1 MAKNFMEKYGNVAQ
15 ESINFQKETRLFKE
29 LTLAFEELKQF
40 KGEYDES
47 PAAIRLSDIVKHNT
61 GLSIDFSIDDYDPCV
76 EIPAVNKNNIL
87 INSFIRNYIS
97 SADGLKMIKNS
108 EDVVRGKVNI
118 VTAQVSGVFA
128 DFRTKIHLPKKMF
141 STATYT
147 PEEIAAITIHEI
159 GHIFT
164 YYEYIARTVTT
175 NQVLAGL
182 SKALDGSGT
191 IEERESILINVKKS
205 MNLTE
210 MDEKEL
216 AKSNNKKVAE
226 VVVVTA
232 VTKKSESE
240 IGANVCDFSTWEY
253 LSDEFA
259 ARQGAGRHLVTALDK
274 LYRGHWNISFRSTP
288 AFIAWEAFKLLAL
301 LALPGI
307 AIMFMAMDGAGD
319 GTYDLPGARIKRVRN
334 QIIEHLKDKDIDKDT
349 HERLQADLL
358 EMDAILAEIND
369 RRQFVG
375 VIWDAVSPSSRK
387 ARNQKILQQELEDIA
402 MNDLF
407 AKSAALR
414 NAA

>member
-1 MAKNFMEKYGNVAQ
+1 MSKTFMERHGNVAT
-15 ESINFQKETRLFKE
+15 ESINFQKETALFKE
-29 LTLAFEELKQF
+29 LVLAFVELKEF

-47 PAAIRLSDIVKHNT
+47 PAAIRLTDIVKSHT
-61 GLSIDFSIDDYDPCV
+61 GLNIDFSIDQYDPCV
-76 EIPAVNKNNIL
+76 EIPAVNKNNVL
-87 INSFIRNYIS
+87 INSMIRNYIS

-108 EDVVRGKVNI
+108 TGVVRGTVNI
-118 VTAQVSGVFA
+118 VTAKVSGIFS
-128 DFRTKIHLPKKMF
+128 DFKTKIHLPKKIF
-141 STATYT
+141 SGSTYT
-147 PEEIAAITIHEI
+147 AEEIAAITLHEI

-191 IEERESILINVKKS
+191 VEEREAILIDVKRS
-205 MNLTE
+205 MGLSE
-210 MDEKEL
+210 LDEKEL

-259 ARQGAGRHLVTALDK
+259 ARQGAGRHLATALDK
-274 LYRGHWNISFRSTP
+274 IYRGSWNISFRSTP
-288 AFIAWEAFKLLAL
+288 AFLAWEAFKLLAL

-307 AIMFMAMDGAGD
+307 GIMFMAMDGAGD

-334 QIIEHLKDKDIDKDT
+334 QIIEHLKDKDLDKDT
-349 HERLQADLL
+349 HERLQADLI
-358 EMDAILAEIND
+358 EMDLILKEIND
-369 RRQFVG
+369 RRQLVG
-375 VIWDAVSPSSRK
+375 VIWDAVIPSSRK
-387 ARNQKILQQELEDIA
+387 ARNQKLLQQELEDLA

-407 AKSAALR
+407 AKAAELR